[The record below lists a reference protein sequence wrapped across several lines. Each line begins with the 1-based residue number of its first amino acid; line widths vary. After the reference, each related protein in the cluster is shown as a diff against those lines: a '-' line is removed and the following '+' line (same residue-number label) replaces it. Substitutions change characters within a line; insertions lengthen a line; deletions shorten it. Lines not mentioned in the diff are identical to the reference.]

1 VKLKMKDG
9 RAEGEK
15 VAKALDELSAMM
27 QRYGDSTLD
36 GETLENSISERINKC
51 KELNDL
57 LDSAYDASQGNN
69 SN

>member
-1 VKLKMKDG
+1 MKDG

>member
-1 VKLKMKDG
+1 MNNKMKDG